1 MKRILSV
8 FLGIALVLSM
18 LAGGLAFAELDSP
31 ITIDQTTADTDPTG
45 TARITISDSTGDQPE
60 MAIGSPNGVEVDKV
74 WVTVDDQ
81 GGQPSAWVGASEEK
95 GSSASSMVSNPSE
108 GIDVTVNADVN
119 RISVQEN
126 AHYNGN
132 ISNSTAVDMTVQ
144 GDVSGE
150 GLTSPAVDIGTEATE
165 NAQNSGSINVDIKG
179 KAEIQN
185 SNNPAV
191 GAYSSAGSSGNQNGS
206 AVNSSTI
213 TVNVDQDVK
222 ANVTSADYPY
232 AYAVRARSEAEA
244 NWLTENKNIATA
256 TNDSE
261 IYVTVGGNAS
271 ATAVST
277 SDVQGHSHAY
287 AVAAG
292 TEAYAGSNGTA
303 KNTSEVTVIVK
314 GNAEA
319 TAVSNGQT
327 AEAYAISANGAEK
340 MGNAEN
346 GSSVTVTVNGNAEA
360 TAKTSKDN
368 TGSSAT
374 GVYARGATVNVD
386 KNVTATGEKA
396 KAIGIDAW
404 NAAVNIG
411 GDVTATSDKD
421 STAVK
426 VGGGAEVT
434 VGGNVQSSGDAITV
448 TVSTENGAEK
458 STVVVEGTV
467 SAGDSTLLLDVGNA
481 ADADVDAVV
490 KNLPEIIVQTISPDA
505 DIVVTAPN
513 MGDDSK
519 GKITDEMF
527 AQISYIVTTNDMD
540 TAKVSIVGTDTRTVG
555 DTTYVVAYE
564 NDTITVKNIGDGK
577 IVGVQ
582 VGGENPIA
590 QVQDNGDGSWTITVC
605 RGGNLDINVTYEDA
619 KQEEPEVQ
627 PVNITVTPS
636 TGDVFTGPMLLT
648 LGSGENINV
657 LTVNMVYINKTDIL
671 VSTFQNFANQGY
683 DTVQIQTA
691 GGIYSI
697 TMAEL
702 LSLANGGSLITFV
715 IRGDLLEV
723 YVDWQLVMTLAL
735 TRTSV

>member
-213 TVNVDQDVK
+213 TVNVDQDVT

-319 TAVSNGQT
+319 TAEANGQK

-396 KAIGIDAW
+396 EAIGIDAW

-421 STAVK
+421 STAVE

-434 VGGNVQSSGDAITV
+434 VGGNVQSSGDAIEVAITNV
-448 TVSTENGAEK
+448 AGDEK
-458 STVVVEGTV
+458 SSVVVEGTV
-467 SAGDSTLLLDVGNA
+467 SAENNTLELKVSDAFDDTPENISTVIN
-481 ADADVDAVV
+481 
-490 KNLPEIIVQTISPDA
+490 NLPEIIVQTIAPNA

-513 MGDDSK
+513 
-519 GKITDEMF
+519 
-527 AQISYIVTTNDMD
+527 
-540 TAKVSIVGTDTRTVG
+540 
-555 DTTYVVAYE
+555 
-564 NDTITVKNIGDGK
+564 
-577 IVGVQ
+577 
-582 VGGENPIA
+582 
-590 QVQDNGDGSWTITVC
+590 
-605 RGGNLDINVTYEDA
+605 
-619 KQEEPEVQ
+619 
-627 PVNITVTPS
+627 
-636 TGDVFTGPMLLT
+636 
-648 LGSGENINV
+648 
-657 LTVNMVYINKTDIL
+657 
-671 VSTFQNFANQGY
+671 
-683 DTVQIQTA
+683 
-691 GGIYSI
+691 
-697 TMAEL
+697 
-702 LSLANGGSLITFV
+702 LS
-715 IRGDLLEV
+715 
-723 YVDWQLVMTLAL
+723 
-735 TRTSV
+735 

>member
-1 MKRILSV
+1 MKRYFSL
-8 FLGIALVLSM
+8 FLGIVLILGM
-18 LAGGLAFAELDSP
+18 FGGSLAFADDPVVLDPP
-31 ITIDQTTADTDPTG
+31 ITIDPVEGGGFTITDSSGVQPAATIEGTAIEQVFVSPGNSTTMYIDTDIANPTNYSING
-45 TARITISDSTGDQPE
+45 DPNITVNSDVDGEVTVSATARAEGANHE
-60 MAIGSPNGVEVDKV
+60 
-74 WVTVDDQ
+74 TVA
-81 GGQPSAWVGASEEK
+81 PPV
-95 GSSASSMVSNPSE
+95 
-108 GIDVTVNADVN
+108 DVT
-119 RISVQEN
+119 I
-126 AHYNGN
+126 
-132 ISNSTAVDMTVQ
+132 Q
-144 GDVSGE
+144 GDVNNEVNSPGGHEHAVSAGSTALVFGYGGNTKSSVSGSVNITVTGNAIIDGAATANKVE
-150 GLTSPAVDIGTEATE
+150 MVAVNTSTAAVDIDSTERETYATATDSSNITITVE
-165 NAQNSGSINVDIKG
+165 KS
-179 KAEIQN
+179 AEAYVAATGDTYV
-185 SNNPAV
+185 SAYAV
-191 GAYSSAGSSGNQNGS
+191 QASSWAETGDFDKGS
-206 AVNSSTI
+206 ATAVNNSTI
-213 TVNVDQDVK
+213 TVTVGGDAK
-222 ANVTSADYPY
+222 AEAESSSHAE
-232 AYAVRARSEAEA
+232 AYAVSAEA
-244 NWLTENKNIATA
+244 VAESGDNGIAKN
-256 TNDSE
+256 NSK
-261 IYVTVGGNAS
+261 VTV
-271 ATAVST
+271 T
-277 SDVQGHSHAY
+277 
-287 AVAAG
+287 
-292 TEAYAGSNGTA
+292 
-303 KNTSEVTVIVK
+303 VT

-319 TAVSNGQT
+319 V
-327 AEAYAISANGAEK
+327 
-340 MGNAEN
+340 
-346 GSSVTVTVNGNAEA
+346 
-360 TAKTSKDN
+360 AKGEYSE
-368 TGSSAT
+368 AT
-374 GVYARGATVNVD
+374 GVKAENATVNV
-386 KNVTATGEKA
+386 
-396 KAIGIDAW
+396 
-404 NAAVNIG
+404 G
-411 GDVTATSDKD
+411 GDVTATAEKD
-421 STAVK
+421 ATGIVAAK
-426 VGGGAEVT
+426 GAEVT
-434 VGGNVQSSGDAITV
+434 VEGSVESSFDGVEVSGGSTVVIGAGDEATMTEHDLTATKDDAITV

-467 SAGDSTLLLDVGNA
+467 SAGDSTLVLDVGNA

-555 DTTYVVAYE
+555 DTTYVVAHE